1 MGPYI
6 GLGVGRARPGAD
18 FYNNVHFDVNDMVFK
33 QLDHKTLAKTRLVSK
48 DWKDYIDGSTT
59 FWSNVSPLQ
68 YRLAAQEGRLDICR
82 LIIQNT
88 QDKNPWQGCGLS
100 PLHMAAGKGHLEV
113 CSLIIENLQ
122 NNGLYIPSD

>member
-1 MGPYI
+1 MDRHRSPFMIRGETLPHVI
-6 GLGVGRARPGAD
+6 
-18 FYNNVHFDVNDMVFK
+18 DMVFK

-48 DWKDYIDGSTT
+48 DWKEFIDGRTT
-59 FWSNVSPLQ
+59 FWSNVSPFQ

-82 LIIQNT
+82 LIIRNT

-113 CSLIIENLQ
+113 CCLIIENLPEL
-122 NNGLYIPSD
+122 GFSRLAVIKR